1 MLLYQLGTNNIAY
14 VGCSLALL
22 LGLRTESSSP
32 EEAEDDEH
40 NGGDEGEESSSA
52 RFLLSSWIFGPRIFC
67 ITYDGRSFR
76 RTCLTTN
83 SKPGL
88 QNLYV

>member
-1 MLLYQLGTNNIAY
+1 MILYQLGTNNIAY

-40 NGGDEGEESSSA
+40 NGGDEGEE
-52 RFLLSSWIFGPRIFC
+52 
-67 ITYDGRSFR
+67 
-76 RTCLTTN
+76 
-83 SKPGL
+83 
-88 QNLYV
+88 